1 MPSPSQRAQL
11 ELHEQVLSLTS
22 AGRYTAVL
30 TADRLDIYDQ
40 NLELYASLTGTQGA
54 RQVMQ
59 RSDGSALLLRGPPHG
74 SALPPPPGPPC
85 Q

>member
-1 MPSPSQRAQL
+1 M
-11 ELHEQVLSLTS
+11 
-22 AGRYTAVL
+22 L

-59 RSDGSALLLRGPPHG
+59 RSDGSALLLRVGLAQLYVP
-74 SALPPPPGPPC
+74 
-85 Q
+85 